1 MTYPPQPGAPAPG
14 PHPQHPPYPQ
24 HPYPYQQQQPHPQQP
39 YGQPYGQQPY
49 PPQQFAPPQ
58 PTPPPQP
65 QPPQPPRPRR
75 TGRRIALTVTAV
87 FAVLVLGFAGL
98 VWNNLQRQHA
108 YAEAN
113 QPTKKWEALVDGMT
127 QAMASKDEEAFLKPF
142 AAGPTREK
150 QRQVFRNLVKVPWQ
164 TAQWKLQAG
173 DAVQGLLPVAFVHQV
188 KGVDNRPIA
197 ETYAWTV
204 TGAPGPGAVTGV
216 GGDKDITGKTS
227 AVSYYPG
234 PWDVYEDLA
243 VEVRD
248 HLVVVSE
255 QKQSA
260 ELKRDVDLLRQA
272 AQDDLAAWQQ
282 NKPPT
287 DGVRTGGQGF
297 FVVLEKNRDVYNRLY
312 AGEGRENDRLEA
324 GVNLAVEAEDSD
336 RAGQGKVLI
345 GGSRIVMDTSL
356 ERFTSPDRW
365 QEGVTDIGRHEMG
378 HAITATL
385 TTDFDLGLAE
395 KSAIRMW
402 VVEGFADYL
411 ALRGKDA
418 KARND
423 LAYKVR
429 DARFTGALPPA
440 LAQEFYASDPKAR
453 SANYALS
460 ADALRWMAA
469 TYGEQ
474 KTLAFVAA
482 HYGSPSAYPQQIKAA
497 TGLEPEQFEQTW
509 AAHVRSTL
517 PVKR

>member
-1 MTYPPQPGAPAPG
+1 MSYPPQPGAPAPG
-14 PHPQHPPYPQ
+14 PHPPYPQ
-24 HPYPYQQQQPHPQQP
+24 YPYPQQAPQPQAPQPQPPYQQQHRPH
-39 YGQPYGQQPY
+39 GQPYGQQPY
-49 PPQQFAPPQ
+49 PPQQFG
-58 PTPPPQP
+58 TPPP
-65 QPPQPPRPRR
+65 PPRPRR
-75 TGRRIALTVTAV
+75 TGRRIAFAVTAV

-98 VWNNLQRQHA
+98 VWNNVQRQHA

-113 QPTKKWEALVDGMT
+113 RPDQKWQELVDGMT
-127 QAMASKDEEAFLKPF
+127 RAMAAKDEEAFVKPF
-142 AAGPTREK
+142 AAGPAKEK
-150 QRQVFRNLVKVPWQ
+150 QRLVFRNLVKIPWQ
-164 TAQWKLQAG
+164 TAQWKLRSG
-173 DAVQGLLPVAFVHQV
+173 GAVQGVLPVAFVHQV

-204 TGAPGPGAVTGV
+204 TGEPGPGAVTGV
-216 GGDKDITGKTS
+216 GGDKDINGRTS

-243 VEVRD
+243 VEARD

-260 ELKRDVDLLRQA
+260 ELKRDVDLLQQA

-282 NKPPT
+282 NKPPA

-297 FVVLEKNRDVYNRLY
+297 FVVLEKNRDVYNKLY

-324 GVNLAVEAEDSD
+324 GVNMAVEAEDSD
-336 RAGQGKVLI
+336 QAGRGKVLI

-356 ERFTSPDRW
+356 DRFTNPDRW
-365 QEGVTDIGRHEMG
+365 QEGVTDIGRHEMA
-378 HAITATL
+378 HALTATL
-385 TTDFDLGLAE
+385 TTDFDLGLVE
-395 KSAIRMW
+395 KSAVRMW

-440 LAQEFYASDPKAR
+440 LASDFYSSDPKAR

-482 HYGSPSAYPQQIKAA
+482 HYGNPTGYPEQIRTA
-497 TGLEPEQFEQTW
+497 TGLGPEQFEQSW